1 MLRMMGMMTM
11 MMAMMMVLKCPSSVT
26 TLMAKPVV
34 AVHEARFCNASSR
47 AKAYLWS
54 SEPHRRRRPHR
65 FAVGTCSPRSMEVL
79 QHSCRVS
86 LSPVC
91 E

>member
-1 MLRMMGMMTM
+1 MLRMMRMMTM
-11 MMAMMMVLKCPSSVT
+11 IMAMMMVLKSPSGVT
-26 TLMAKPVV
+26 TPMAKARV

-54 SEPHRRRRPHR
+54 SEPRRRRRPHR
-65 FAVGTCSPRSMEVL
+65 FAVGTCLSRSMEVL